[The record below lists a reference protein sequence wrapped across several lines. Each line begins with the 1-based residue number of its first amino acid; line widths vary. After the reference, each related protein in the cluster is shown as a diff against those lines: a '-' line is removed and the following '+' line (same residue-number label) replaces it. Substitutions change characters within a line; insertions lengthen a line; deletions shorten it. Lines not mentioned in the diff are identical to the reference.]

1 MIDGALARGIGIAP
15 MPSLSSGYVVSN
27 AAFECFY
34 RRISPLY
41 SLTMQK
47 LLLLYQTEGASVLR
61 QDLASI
67 DLEVETATLSDAEG
81 AMMDPGLDVIVLEAV
96 SNLEETK
103 HLLESQARP
112 SRAPLLL
119 VMRQEQIAGLDA
131 TWPADDFVVLP
142 VSQNELLLRVRRAIW
157 RKTGVDTANVLRK
170 EDLMLDLANYKV
182 FVAEQ
187 PVTLTFKEFELL
199 RFLMTNRGK
208 VFTREALLNRVWG
221 YEYFGGA
228 RTVDVHIRRLRA
240 KIETSTTVY
249 IETVRNVG
257 YRFPVE

>member
-1 MIDGALARGIGIAP
+1 
-15 MPSLSSGYVVSN
+15 
-27 AAFECFY
+27 
-34 RRISPLY
+34 
-41 SLTMQK
+41 MQK
-47 LLLLYQTEGASVLR
+47 LLLLYQTEGVSVLR
-61 QDLASI
+61 QDLNSL
-67 DLEVETATLSDAEG
+67 DLEVQAVKLNDAEA
-81 AMMDPGLDVIVLEAV
+81 AMMDPGVDVVILEAV

-103 HLLESQARP
+103 HLLESQMRP

-119 VMRQEQIAGLDA
+119 VVRHEQVSGLDA
-131 TWPADDFVVLP
+131 TWPADDFIVLP
-142 VSQNELLLRVRRAIW
+142 VAQDELLLRVRRAVW

-170 EDLMLDLANYKV
+170 EDLLLDLANYKV
-182 FVAEQ
+182 FVSEQ
-187 PVTLTFKEFELL
+187 PVSLTFKEFELL

-240 KIETSTTVY
+240 KIETGTTIY

-257 YRFPVE
+257 YRFPVD